1 MPRIQGLTELYL
13 TNSQQVKSEEGYVF
27 SVTIAFNGVTAGQRC
42 YLRNGS
48 GGAATIAVPF
58 TFGAAQGTITKE
70 WTQGKHFAS
79 GIYWDAGPGD
89 AGDNVFIE
97 LTYR

>member
-27 SVTIAFNGVTAGQRC
+27 SVTIAFTGVTAGQRC
-42 YLRNGS
+42 YLRDGS
-48 GGAATIAVPF
+48 GGAATIEVPF
-58 TFGAAQGTITKE
+58 SFPTANGVITKE
-70 WTQGKHFAS
+70 WPQGKHFAS

-89 AGDNVFIE
+89 NPDNVFIE
-97 LTYR
+97 LTYK